1 MVVVTNEEEVEVEE
15 ESSID
20 GRKPVLVVFRG

>member
-1 MVVVTNEEEVEVEE
+1 ALKAQLVEVEE

-20 GRKPVLVVFRG
+20 G